1 MFVPMTLSRDL
12 CLVVDSDRCTG
23 LLPAKLPVTN
33 QQAAASFLRNDLERV
48 AGGVSSCPRAA
59 PRHWRRVFDQ
69 GFWGAESHPS
79 NWRNGFPHPAGVL
92 GRYDPQV
99 DTWAQIFWSLSMAT
113 TGYSQAKCDGRVFSH
128 WLGVL
133 VPLRLGILISLS
145 RHAHPTL
152 ARHPHP
158 TLARRPPLP
167 PHRHL
172 PLHPHLR
179 RPLRPPVQTPSAP
192 TSDNR
197 FRAIP

>member
-33 QQAAASFLRNDLERV
+33 QQAAASFVRNDLERV
-48 AGGVSSCPRAA
+48 AGGVSSCPRLA
-59 PRHWRRVFDQ
+59 PRHWRRVFDR
-69 GFWGAESHPS
+69 GFWGRRVSPQTGGMFS
-79 NWRNGFPHPAGVL
+79 LIQRGFLAATT
-92 GRYDPQV
+92 PQV

-145 RHAHPTL
+145 RHT
-152 ARHPHP
+152 HP

-167 PHRHL
+167 PRRHL
-172 PLHPHLR
+172 PLHPHRR

-197 FRAIP
+197 FRAIL